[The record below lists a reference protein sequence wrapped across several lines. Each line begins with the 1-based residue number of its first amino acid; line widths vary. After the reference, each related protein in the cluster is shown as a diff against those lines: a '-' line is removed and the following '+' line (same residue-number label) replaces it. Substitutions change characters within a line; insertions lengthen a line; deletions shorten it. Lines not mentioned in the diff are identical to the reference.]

1 MKTMRKL
8 TELWRAFRANL
19 PPEIGDR
26 ELEAAIIVC
35 GCIAIGAVIVLVAL
49 AAQALAGGGR

>member
-1 MKTMRKL
+1 MKTIKL
-8 TELWRAFRANL
+8 ARWWRAFRAEV
-19 PPEIGDR
+19 PPEISDR